1 MTLWSSTAQNLGEDL
16 EKLPPTH
23 VLGSSQRMLMLGHA
37 NGEVEP
43 L

>member
-23 VLGSSQRMLMLGHA
+23 VLGSSQRMLGHA